1 MKMPDN
7 NIGGSSS
14 NTYTH
19 LTINAGIA
27 MFNRGAGVGG
37 GGGGDADTTVRNT
50 AGGIH
55 YPNDPY
61 DSDADSLSTPPNEE
75 ATGPADDFAEYM
87 WMENEDEFDMQE
99 MQRLE
104 EEELMDQCI
113 EAMMMD
119 EMASAELM
127 ASAALVGNVPR
138 ESGLVNILSSLQ
150 LDKEQQQQLIRQPKD
165 VNVEKS
171 TLNPLAAEFVPSF
184 VRRTLVAPTSYWI
197 TFRM

>member
-1 MKMPDN
+1 MKMKMPDN

-19 LTINAGIA
+19 ITINAGN
-27 MFNRGAGVGG
+27 MLNR
-37 GGGGDADTTVRNT
+37 GGGGDADTVRNT
-50 AGGIH
+50 GVQ

-61 DSDADSLSTPPNEE
+61 DSDAESLSTPPNEGS
-75 ATGPADDFAEYM
+75 TGPADDFAEYM

-119 EMASAELM
+119 EMASAEIM

-150 LDKEQQQQLIRQPKD
+150 LDKDQQQQQLIRQPKD

-184 VRRTLVAPTSYWI
+184 VQRTLVAPTSY
-197 TFRM
+197 

>member
-1 MKMPDN
+1 MKMKMPDN

-19 LTINAGIA
+19 ITITAGA
-27 MFNRGAGVGG
+27 LFNRGGGG
-37 GGGGDADTTVRNT
+37 GGGGDADTTVRHT
-50 AGGIH
+50 AGGVQ

-75 ATGPADDFAEYM
+75 NTGPADDFAEYM

-99 MQRLE
+99 LQRLE

-119 EMASAELM
+119 EMASADIR

-150 LDKEQQQQLIRQPKD
+150 LDKEQQQQQLIRQPKD
-165 VNVEKS
+165 LNVEKS

-184 VRRTLVAPTSYWI
+184 VQRTLVAPTSY
-197 TFRM
+197 

>member
-1 MKMPDN
+1 MKMKMPDN

-19 LTINAGIA
+19 ITLHAGNG
-27 MFNRGAGVGG
+27 FNRGAGGG
-37 GGGGDADTTVRNT
+37 GGGGDAETVAARNT
-50 AGGIH
+50 AIP

-61 DSDADSLSTPPNEE
+61 DSDGDSMSTPPNEE

-119 EMASAELM
+119 EMASAERM
-127 ASAALVGNVPR
+127 ASTALVGNVPR
-138 ESGLVNILSSLQ
+138 ESGLMNILSSLQ
-150 LDKEQQQQLIRQPKD
+150 LDKEGQQGQQTRQPKD

-171 TLNPLAAEFVPSF
+171 TLNPLAAEFVPSL
-184 VRRTLVAPTSYWI
+184 RALVAPTSY
-197 TFRM
+197 

>member
-1 MKMPDN
+1 MKMPDH

-14 NTYTH
+14 NTYAH
-19 LTINAGIA
+19 ITIHAGA
-27 MFNRGAGVGG
+27 VFNRGGG

-50 AGGIH
+50 AGVH

-75 ATGPADDFAEYM
+75 STGPADDFAEYM

-99 MQRLE
+99 LQRLE

-119 EMASAELM
+119 EMAAAEIM

-150 LDKEQQQQLIRQPKD
+150 LDKDHQQQQLIRQPKG

-184 VRRTLVAPTSYWI
+184 GQRTLVAPTSY
-197 TFRM
+197 

>member
-1 MKMPDN
+1 MKMKMPDN

-14 NTYTH
+14 NSYTH
-19 LTINAGIA
+19 ITINAANVI
-27 MFNRGAGVGG
+27 NR
-37 GGGGDADTTVRNT
+37 GGGGDADTARNT
-50 AGGIH
+50 GVQ
-55 YPNDPY
+55 YPHDPY

-75 ATGPADDFAEYM
+75 SGTGPADDFAEYM

-99 MQRLE
+99 LQRLE

-119 EMASAELM
+119 EMASAEIM
-127 ASAALVGNVPR
+127 ASTTLVGNVPR

-150 LDKEQQQQLIRQPKD
+150 LDKDQQQQQLIRQPKD

-184 VRRTLVAPTSYWI
+184 VQRTLVAPTSY
-197 TFRM
+197 

>member
-1 MKMPDN
+1 MKMKMPDN

-19 LTINAGIA
+19 ITINAG
-27 MFNRGAGVGG
+27 MLNRAGVGAGG
-37 GGGGDADTTVRNT
+37 GGGGDADTTAVRNT
-50 AGGIH
+50 TAGIH
-55 YPNDPY
+55 YPHDPY
-61 DSDADSLSTPPNEE
+61 DSDAESLSTPPNEGTT
-75 ATGPADDFAEYM
+75 TGAADDFAEYM

-99 MQRLE
+99 LQRLE

-150 LDKEQQQQLIRQPKD
+150 LDKDQQQLIRQPKD

-184 VRRTLVAPTSYWI
+184 GQRALVAPTSY
-197 TFRM
+197 